1 MVTEIFGLSLL
12 TLVQTQT
19 GLWDLVVSSKS
30 ENSLVTFLRW
40 IYAGVERTIF
50 MGLKF
55 TFPGRF
61 VSPLGF
67 LGMITFVLFIILGIT
82 GALLMLF
89 YEPEL
94 DRAWNSVQNIN
105 NVIPYGFH
113 MRNIHYHASNAMVMV
128 ALLHMYYQYFSGRY
142 KIRNE
147 ILWVTGILLGVLTI
161 LEAFTGYDIIFSE
174 RAELAIS
181 IAASL
186 TNSIPVL
193 GPQIRD
199 AFFGGGF
206 HDFVL
211 RFYAFHVFFLPI
223 FLLGLMVVHFPRFL
237 VFDVPMVM
245 AISGAIMLTGGV
257 FPVDLGTKFDPASP
271 PGITVPEWYLTGLY
285 AFLRTMFDKFVT
297 GVAWPGLFIGALLL
311 VPFVDRY
318 KKFSWKDIPLVTA
331 IGITSIAQIMVTT
344 YWGFY
349 IDPDIK
355 KALLERLVI
364 DPIFFYLVMLL
375 LVPLSFGFTY
385 MMIKLAK
392 NAEANKKL
400 QPKKA
405 SGKSSINLS
414 QRWIYIIFIALLA
427 FQVYLNIMA
436 YYAVVNGMKNFSLFI
451 IGIIMIVFAGMFHI
465 YRHGRTMSKAP
476 PPPPPVR
483 PPTTAK
489 PSPLPSKESTPST
502 PVTVERPLAPPPVQ
516 KAAANQPSSS
526 QAPAPGGKAQTT
538 KSSETRATPDTSSTA
553 TSDTTQR
560 TEMPEK
566 K

>member
-1 MVTEIFGLSLL
+1 M
-12 TLVQTQT
+12 
-19 GLWDLVVSSKS
+19 VVSLES
-30 ENSLVTFLRW
+30 ENSLVRFLRW
-40 IYAGVERTIF
+40 IYAGLERTIF

-55 TFPGRF
+55 TIPGRF

-67 LGMITFVLFIILGIT
+67 LGMLTFVLFIILGIT

-94 DRAWNSVQNIN
+94 DRAWKSVQTIN

-113 MRNIHYHASNAMVMV
+113 LRNIHYHASNAMVML

-147 ILWVTGILLGVLTI
+147 ILWVTGIILGVLTI

-186 TNSIPVL
+186 TNSIPIL
-193 GPQIRD
+193 GPQMRD

-223 FLLGLMVVHFPRFL
+223 ALLGLMVVHFPRFL

-245 AISGAIMLTGGV
+245 AITGAVMLTGGV
-257 FPVDLGTKFDPASP
+257 FPVGLGLPFDPASP

-297 GVAWPGLFIGALLL
+297 GVAWPGLFIFALL
-311 VPFVDRY
+311 VIPFVDRY
-318 KKFSWKDIPLVTA
+318 KKFSWKDRPIITA

-392 NAEANKKL
+392 NAEANAKL
-400 QPKKA
+400 KPKKPG
-405 SGKSSINLS
+405 SKTSINLP

-427 FQVYLNIMA
+427 FQVYLNISA
-436 YYAVVNGMKNFSLFI
+436 YYAVLNGMKNLSLFI
-451 IGIIMIVFAGMFHI
+451 IGIIMLVFAGMFHI
-465 YRHGRTMSKAP
+465 YRHGRSLAKAP
-476 PPPPPVR
+476 PPQAKPAIPA
-483 PPTTAK
+483 TTAK
-489 PSPLPSKESTPST
+489 PSPLPPKPATAPST
-502 PVTVERPLAPPPVQ
+502 TERPLSPPPVR
-516 KAAANQPSSS
+516 KATAAQSSS
-526 QAPAPGGKAQTT
+526 QTPQSRSSSRSSVTGETKATNTQNL
-538 KSSETRATPDTSSTA
+538 SSTI
-553 TSDTTQR
+553 
-560 TEMPEK
+560 K
-566 K
+566 KGDSPQ

>member
-1 MVTEIFGLSLL
+1 
-12 TLVQTQT
+12 
-19 GLWDLVVSSKS
+19 
-30 ENSLVTFLRW
+30 
-40 IYAGVERTIF
+40 

-55 TFPGRF
+55 TLPGRF

-67 LGMITFVLFIILGIT
+67 LGMLTFVTFIILGIT

-94 DRAWNSVQNIN
+94 DRAWKSVQTIN
-105 NVIPYGFH
+105 DVIPYGFH
-113 MRNIHYHASNAMVMV
+113 IRNIHYHASNAMVML
-128 ALLHMYYQYFSGRY
+128 AILHMYYQYFSGRY

-186 TNSIPVL
+186 TNSIPIL
-193 GPQIRD
+193 GPQMRE

-257 FPVDLGTKFDPASP
+257 FPVDLGTRFDPATP

-285 AFLRTMFDKFVT
+285 AFLRTMYDKFVT
-297 GVAWPGLFIGALLL
+297 GVAWPGLFIFALLV

-318 KKFSWKDIPLVTA
+318 KKFSWKDRPMITA
-331 IGITSIAQIMVTT
+331 VGITSIAQIMVTT

-364 DPIFFYLVMLL
+364 DPIFFYLIMLL

-392 NAEANKKL
+392 NAEANTKL
-400 QPKKA
+400 QPKKP
-405 SGKSSINLS
+405 SGKKSINLT
-414 QRWIYIIFIALLA
+414 QRWTYIIFVALLA
-427 FQVYLNIMA
+427 FQIYLNISA
-436 YYAVVNGMKNFSLFI
+436 YYAVLNGMKNFSLFI
-451 IGIIMIVFAGMFHI
+451 IGIIMLVFAGMFHI
-465 YRHGRTMSKAP
+465 YRHARTMERAP
-476 PPPPPVR
+476 PPQPPSR
-483 PPTTAK
+483 PPTPPMAAK
-489 PSPLPSKESTPST
+489 PAPPLA
-502 PVTVERPLAPPPVQ
+502 VEKPLAPPQPVQ
-516 KAAANQPSSS
+516 KQKAIETQYAGQASQSKPSSS
-526 QAPAPGGKAQTT
+526 MSEDKTSPSGT
-538 KSSETRATPDTSSTA
+538 KGMSIDNIPSATPGTEEMHDKDTNIRHQT
-553 TSDTTQR
+553 
-560 TEMPEK
+560 K
-566 K
+566 KV

>member
-1 MVTEIFGLSLL
+1 M
-12 TLVQTQT
+12 
-19 GLWDLVVSSKS
+19 VVSLKS

-285 AFLRTMFDKFVT
+285 AFLRTMYDKFVT

-318 KKFSWKDIPLVTA
+318 KKFSWKDRPLVTA
-331 IGITSIAQIMVTT
+331 IGITSLAQIMVTT

-414 QRWIYIIFIALLA
+414 QRWIYIIFIALLV

-436 YYAVVNGMKNFSLFI
+436 YFAVVNGMKNFSLFI
-451 IGIIMIVFAGMFHI
+451 VGIIMIVFAGMFHI

-489 PSPLPSKESTPST
+489 PSPLPSKERTPST

-526 QAPAPGGKAQTT
+526 QASSSGGKAQTT
-538 KSSETRATPDTSSTA
+538 KSGETRASPDTSSTA